1 MKKSLIS
8 TFIAAACLTA
18 SGVAM
23 AADNEAVKAIT
34 VTTNVTKVSG
44 ITIDLTNNPETV
56 TTDEVKTPGTLLTTL
71 DISSSGFD
79 LNSVQG
85 ASIAV
90 EVDAS
95 STDTSG
101 SWLFKN
107 TEQPQSTQL
116 KTRPKIGSD
125 WTLNP
130 QNKVTYTLKR
140 SQSNSVNI
148 QLPIETNSG
157 NTNVPA
163 GSYNLPLTVSYN
175 SW

>member
-1 MKKSLIS
+1 
-8 TFIAAACLTA
+8 
-18 SGVAM
+18 
-23 AADNEAVKAIT
+23 
-34 VTTNVTKVSG
+34 
-44 ITIDLTNNPETV
+44 
-56 TTDEVKTPGTLLTTL
+56 

-90 EVDAS
+90 EVDAY

-107 TEQPQSTQL
+107 TEQPHSTQL

-140 SQSNSVNI
+140 SQGNSVNI
-148 QLPIETNSG
+148 RLPIETNSG